1 MEFEFGTTIWKFSTA
16 NNLKLHPSHINMRF
30 PDRTKGLLA
39 IKTVLAFAGLVW
51 AAVETKGSGGPF
63 ITGAVAVSLLQ
74 NSGNN

>member
-1 MEFEFGTTIWKFSTA
+1 
-16 NNLKLHPSHINMRF
+16 MRF